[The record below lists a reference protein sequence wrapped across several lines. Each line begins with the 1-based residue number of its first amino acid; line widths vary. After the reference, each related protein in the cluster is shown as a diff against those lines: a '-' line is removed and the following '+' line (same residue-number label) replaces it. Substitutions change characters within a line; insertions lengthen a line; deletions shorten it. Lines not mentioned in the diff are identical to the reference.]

1 MTAAHADVALNAVTA
16 QAPAML
22 ALSTRVGALPEH
34 GQPVIARLKV
44 AISRWDEATVQ
55 SRDDSGVFITFQ
67 DAYGTHID
75 YQDIPQDDLRVL
87 FRVIEALRSALE
99 RPKPA
104 SGLDITI
111 EKHIPFDSH
120 LGGTGASAAA
130 LFTALAKLWDAQLTR
145 EELINIAQH
154 IEPEIAEALT
164 GGVLVGVSEPD
175 HYFAVPLLTQAE
187 LACVVVP
194 AAVDITLTEMLS
206 TLRQQRGHTT
216 GEDDTVAFP
225 FDDAL
230 LQAVAHG
237 DAQQL
242 GLRMV
247 NDFQAALIE
256 LLPEHHEWLTAGMA
270 EGALNAQ
277 TIDRGPSLVFIV
289 EDHDQ
294 AQDLAERFSEAM
306 DITAVTEYWPVSGA
320 EIISS

>member
-1 MTAAHADVALNAVTA
+1 MTAAHPDVVLEAVTA

-22 ALSTRVGALPEH
+22 ALSTRIGALPEY
-34 GQPVIARLKV
+34 GLPVIARLKV

-75 YQDIPQDDLRVL
+75 YQDIPQDDLRTL
-87 FRVIEALRSALE
+87 FRVIDVFRSTLE

-104 SGLDITI
+104 SGLDVTI
-111 EKHIPFDSH
+111 EKHIPFDSQ

-130 LFTALAKLWDAQLTR
+130 LLTALAKLWDVPLTR
-145 EELINIAQH
+145 EELINLAQH
-154 IEPEIAEALT
+154 IAPEIAEALT

-175 HYFAVPLLTQAE
+175 NYFAVPVLTHAE

-194 AAVDITLTEMLS
+194 AAVDITLTEMLT
-206 TLRQQRGHTT
+206 TLGAQRGPAT
-216 GEDDTVAFP
+216 GQEDTVTFP

-247 NDFQAALIE
+247 NDFQAALME
-256 LLPEHHEWLTAGMA
+256 LLPEHHAWLTAGMA

-277 TIDRGPSLVFIV
+277 TIDCGPSLVFIV
-289 EDHDQ
+289 ENHDQ

-306 DITAVTEYWPVSGA
+306 DITAVAEYWPVSGA
-320 EIISS
+320 EIIGS